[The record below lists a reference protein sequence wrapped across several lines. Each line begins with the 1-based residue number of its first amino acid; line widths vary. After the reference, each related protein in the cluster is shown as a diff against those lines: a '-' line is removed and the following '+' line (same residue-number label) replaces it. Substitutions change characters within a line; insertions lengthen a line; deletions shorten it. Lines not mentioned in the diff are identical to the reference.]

1 MKGLVLGLFSLV
13 LMQACDL
20 SPDAL
25 LGGKE
30 RGADPY
36 ASDSVQPVSM
46 ERTCESPTPY
56 LKTVRT
62 SACSQTS
69 SSHSGFGS
77 LDLERLDVSA
87 DGRKLFVR
95 FEGKSGFGATVPVSP
110 ELHVLEYREAATGGI
125 LRFACSLEMNDLY
138 GCKPAC
144 RLSAAKADSQ
154 VKEDC
159 VALNGDVS
167 LAENVE
173 GKGAFVAYR
182 IGIRNPTC
190 SSEEY
195 VFGDLKALVS
205 TSANS
210 VYCDQVSHER
220 KTSDGVTLP
229 SLDWAVPPASGE

>member
-1 MKGLVLGLFSLV
+1 MKGLVLGLFALV
-13 LMQACDL
+13 LMQGCDL

-25 LGGKE
+25 MGGKE
-30 RGADPY
+30 RGGDVYNDEAVP
-36 ASDSVQPVSM
+36 ASM

-56 LKTVRT
+56 LKVVRT
-62 SACSQTS
+62 SACSQFS
-69 SSHSGFGS
+69 SSHSSFGN

-95 FEGKSGFGATVPVSP
+95 FEGRSSSGATVRISP
-110 ELHVLEYREAATGGI
+110 DLHVLEYRDSTTGGI
-125 LRFACSLEMNDLY
+125 LRFACKLEVSDLY
-138 GCKPAC
+138 GCTPAC
-144 RLSAAKADSQ
+144 RLTAAKADSQ

-159 VALNGDVS
+159 VPLSEDVS

-173 GKGAFVAYR
+173 GKGVFVAYR

-190 SSEEY
+190 TSEES

-205 TSANS
+205 TSASS